1 MPSNPV
7 PLQDPVLDQAI
18 AWLVKLRAFPGDAA
32 VAPELQAGIAAWRA
46 ADPRHEQVWS
56 ELMASEEQF
65 QRLVALPVPASQWHG
80 PVKRLNRRRQ
90 LSQSRRRWMG
100 NAMLGLGAI
109 ALGAVAARHAG
120 LFDALDGA
128 SYATR
133 TGDQRQLRLGDGTAL
148 ALNTS
153 SSVQLRFDDTRR
165 LLLLR
170 QGEIFIDTGA
180 DAQWPHHRPFWVQT
194 AHARL
199 QALGTRFDVRQHTDG
214 TQLTVLEGRV
224 AVHVA
229 GADPLVAQP
238 GEIVDIHPDGRLVR
252 RAARASAMD
261 PTAWLEQSLVV
272 RQMRLAD
279 VVAQLARY
287 RSGWLQCDPAVADWQ
302 VSGVFQLQ
310 DTDVA
315 LEALAQALPLT
326 IERRTRFWVRVAAAG
341 RSR

>member
-1 MPSNPV
+1 MPARSA

-18 AWLVKLRAFPGDAA
+18 AWLVKLRAFPGSAPAD
-32 VAPELQAGIAAWRA
+32 PELQARIAAWRA
-46 ADPRHEQVWS
+46 ADPRHEQVWA
-56 ELMASEEQF
+56 ELMAAEEQF
-65 QRLVALPVPASQWHG
+65 QRLVALPVPTTQWHA
-80 PVKRLNRRRQ
+80 PLKRLSQSRQ
-90 LSQSRRRWMG
+90 HRQSRRRWMG

-109 ALGAVAARHAG
+109 ALGAIAARQSG
-120 LFDALDGA
+120 LFETLDGS

-153 SSVQLRFDDTRR
+153 SSVQVRFDDTRR

-170 QGEIFIDTGA
+170 HGEIFIDTGA
-180 DAQWPHHRPFWVQT
+180 DAQWSHHRPFWVQT

-199 QALGTRFDVRQHTDG
+199 QALGTRFDVREHDDG
-214 TQLTVLEGRV
+214 TQLTVVEGRV
-224 AVHVA
+224 AVQVA
-229 GADPLVAQP
+229 GADALVAQA
-238 GEIVDIHPDGRLVR
+238 GEIVDIHTDGRLVR
-252 RAARASAMD
+252 RVAGESAMD

-287 RSGWLQCDPAVADWQ
+287 RTGWLQCDPAVGNLL

-326 IERRTRFWVRVAAAG
+326 IERRTRFWVRVASAE
-341 RSR
+341 RSG